1 MASPRTRRVLMDVK
15 KTNANHLCFECGS
28 PNPQWASVTYGI
40 WICLEC
46 SGKHRG
52 LGVHLS
58 FVRSINM
65 DKWKELELEKMKVG
79 GNRHAKEF
87 FVSQPDYRPQWSFQ
101 EKYNS
106 KAAALLRDK
115 IATEASGEDWDED
128 AANIRNNKP
137 TSISHVKTTG
147 DLPSLSSDKRNFHNH
162 NDYQTPDYY
171 PGSNKMTSCHSDL
184 ESWLRDTNLS
194 EEHDSSKTPATKT
207 TTTSANA
214 RYDKVPD
221 WADSKFMDN
230 NGKYTNSSSRHYSL
244 VPERN
249 DKYSWQS
256 GWAMVSQVASVA
268 AKCTS
273 QLASQAT
280 QKTKEL
286 TQSVQEKV
294 KDSNILDSLSKGVDT
309 VTSKLQT
316 VKAQGIRSFESYWTS
331 NPESDLSTGNFDKS
345 YGSTLFNNREQD
357 RSSSMFLDRHL
368 QHGTDSFNRS
378 EGKGA
383 SLSNTNWNNNETC
396 DWDLSN
402 DRGWGSIDDDGW
414 STTTADGGNSRTT
427 LTNES
432 VVRRDSKLENN
443 GHNRRSRKNS

>member
-15 KTNANHLCFECGS
+15 KANANHLCFECGS

-115 IATEASGEDWDED
+115 IATEASGEVWDEEV
-128 AANIRNNKP
+128 ANVRNNKS
-137 TSISHVKTTG
+137 TSINHVKTTG
-147 DLPSLSSDKRNFHNH
+147 DLPSLSSDKRNFHGNQT
-162 NDYQTPDYY
+162 NYQAPDYY

-184 ESWLRDTNLS
+184 ESWLKDTILS
-194 EEHDSSKTPATKT
+194 EEHDSFTTPATKT
-207 TTTSANA
+207 TTTSANT

-221 WADSKFMDN
+221 WADSKFMDDN
-230 NGKYTNSSSRHYSL
+230 

-316 VKAQGIRSFESYWTS
+316 VKMQGIRSFESYWTS
-331 NPESDLSTGNFDKS
+331 NPESDLSNGNSDKS
-345 YGSTLFNNREQD
+345 YGSTLYSNREQD

-368 QHGTDSFNRS
+368 QHGTDSFNTS

-402 DRGWGSIDDDGW
+402 DHGWGSIDNDSW
-414 STTTADGGNSRTT
+414 STTTGGGNSRTT
-427 LTNES
+427 LAKES
-432 VVRRDSKLENN
+432 VVRHDSKSENN
-443 GHNRRSRKNS
+443 GYNRRSRKNS

>member
-1 MASPRTRRVLMDVK
+1 
-15 KTNANHLCFECGS
+15 
-28 PNPQWASVTYGI
+28 
-40 WICLEC
+40 
-46 SGKHRG
+46 
-52 LGVHLS
+52 
-58 FVRSINM
+58 M

-115 IATEASGEDWDED
+115 IATEASGEDWDEE

-171 PGSNKMTSCHSDL
+171 PGPNKMTSCHSDL

-194 EEHDSSKTPATKT
+194 EEHDSSTTPATKT

-221 WADSKFMDN
+221 WADSKFMDD

-402 DRGWGSIDDDGW
+402 DHGWGSIDDNGW
-414 STTTADGGNSRTT
+414 STTTASGGNSRTT

>member
-147 DLPSLSSDKRNFHNH
+147 DLPSLSSDKRNFHDH

-221 WADSKFMDN
+221 WADSKFMDDN
-230 NGKYTNSSSRHYSL
+230 

-294 KDSNILDSLSKGVDT
+294 YYCSHCLLMVGVLFT
-309 VTSKLQT
+309 KLR
-316 VKAQGIRSFESYWTS
+316 G
-331 NPESDLSTGNFDKS
+331 
-345 YGSTLFNNREQD
+345 REANV
-357 RSSSMFLDRHL
+357 R
-368 QHGTDSFNRS
+368 SFNRVGGYGGYTWPFQTNG
-378 EGKGA
+378 EHGLQDLKRTNGVLTYC
-383 SLSNTNWNNNETC
+383 LSSATMG
-396 DWDLSN
+396 LHPL
-402 DRGWGSIDDDGW
+402 
-414 STTTADGGNSRTT
+414 T
-427 LTNES
+427 LLDYL
-432 VVRRDSKLENN
+432 VD
-443 GHNRRSRKNS
+443 

>member
-15 KTNANHLCFECGS
+15 KANANHLCFECGS

-115 IATEASGEDWDED
+115 IATEASGEVWDEE
-128 AANIRNNKP
+128 AANVRNNKS

-147 DLPSLSSDKRNFHNH
+147 DLPSLSSDKRNFHSNQT
-162 NDYQTPDYY
+162 NYQAPDYY

-184 ESWLRDTNLS
+184 ESWLKDTTLS
-194 EEHDSSKTPATKT
+194 EERDSFTTPATKA
-207 TTTSANA
+207 TTTSANT
-214 RYDKVPD
+214 RYDKVLD
-221 WADSKFMDN
+221 WADSKFMDD

-286 TQSVQEKV
+286 TQSVQEK
-294 KDSNILDSLSKGVDT
+294 
-309 VTSKLQT
+309 LQT
-316 VKAQGIRSFESYWTS
+316 VKMQGIRSLESYWTS
-331 NPESDLSTGNFDKS
+331 NPESDLSNGNSDKS
-345 YGSTLFNNREQD
+345 YGSTLYSNREQD
-357 RSSSMFLDRHL
+357 RPSSMFLDRHL
-368 QHGTDSFNRS
+368 QHGTDSFNTS

-402 DRGWGSIDDDGW
+402 DHGWGSIDNDGW
-414 STTTADGGNSRTT
+414 STTTGGGNSRTT
-427 LTNES
+427 LAKES
-432 VVRRDSKLENN
+432 VVRSDSKSENN
-443 GHNRRSRKNS
+443 GYNRRSRKNS

>member
-115 IATEASGEDWDED
+115 IATEASGEDWDEE

-194 EEHDSSKTPATKT
+194 EEHDSSTTLATKT

-221 WADSKFMDN
+221 WADSKFMDD

-249 DKYSWQS
+249 DKYAWQS

-286 TQSVQEKV
+286 TQSVQEK
-294 KDSNILDSLSKGVDT
+294 
-309 VTSKLQT
+309 LQT

-331 NPESDLSTGNFDKS
+331 NPESDCLP
-345 YGSTLFNNREQD
+345 E
-357 RSSSMFLDRHL
+357 
-368 QHGTDSFNRS
+368 
-378 EGKGA
+378 
-383 SLSNTNWNNNETC
+383 
-396 DWDLSN
+396 
-402 DRGWGSIDDDGW
+402 I
-414 STTTADGGNSRTT
+414 
-427 LTNES
+427 LTNHMGLLS
-432 VVRRDSKLENN
+432 SIIVNKIVPVHVS
-443 GHNRRSRKNS
+443 

>member
-15 KTNANHLCFECGS
+15 KANANHLCFECGS

-58 FVRSINM
+58 FVRSVNM

-115 IATEASGEDWDED
+115 IATEASGEEWDEE
-128 AANIRNNKP
+128 AANARNNKSV
-137 TSISHVKTTG
+137 SISHVKTTS
-147 DLPSLSSDKRNFHNH
+147 DLPSLSSDRRNLHNNNN
-162 NDYQTPDYY
+162 NDYQNSDYH
-171 PGSNKMTSCHSDL
+171 PGLNKMTNCHSDL
-184 ESWLRDTNLS
+184 ESWLRNTTLS
-194 EEHDSSKTPATKT
+194 EERSSS
-207 TTTSANA
+207 TTSETNTASTDT
-214 RYDKVPD
+214 RYNKVPE
-221 WADSKFMDN
+221 WADCGSMNDN
-230 NGKYTNSSSRHYSL
+230 SEYKDSSSRHYSL
-244 VPERN
+244 VPGRY
-249 DKYSWQS
+249 DQYSWQS

-268 AKCTS
+268 AKRTS
-273 QLASQAT
+273 QLAFQAT

-309 VTSKLQT
+309 VTSKFQT
-316 VKAQGIRSFESYWTS
+316 VKTQGIRSLESYWAS

-345 YGSTLFNNREQD
+345 YGSTRFSNHGQD
-357 RSSSMFLDRHL
+357 CSGSVIVERHL
-368 QHGTDSFNRS
+368 QHRTDSFD
-378 EGKGA
+378 A
-383 SLSNTNWNNNETC
+383 SGTREAPLSNTNWNSNETC
-396 DWDLSN
+396 DWDLSS
-402 DRGWGSIDDDGW
+402 DHGWGSADGDGW
-414 STTTADGGNSRTT
+414 FTSTGD
-427 LTNES
+427 ES
-432 VVRRDSKLENN
+432 VVRHNPKFENN
-443 GHNRRSRKNS
+443 DCNRRSRKNS

>member
-15 KTNANHLCFECGS
+15 KANANHLCFECGS

-115 IATEASGEDWDED
+115 IATEASGEVWDEE
-128 AANIRNNKP
+128 AANVRNNKS

-147 DLPSLSSDKRNFHNH
+147 DLPSLSSDKRNFHSNQT
-162 NDYQTPDYY
+162 NYQAPDYY

-184 ESWLRDTNLS
+184 ESWLKDTTLS
-194 EEHDSSKTPATKT
+194 EEHDSFTTPATKT
-207 TTTSANA
+207 TTTSANT

-221 WADSKFMDN
+221 WADSKFMDD
-230 NGKYTNSSSRHYSL
+230 NGKYTTSSSRHYSL

-286 TQSVQEKV
+286 TQSVQEK
-294 KDSNILDSLSKGVDT
+294 
-309 VTSKLQT
+309 LQT
-316 VKAQGIRSFESYWTS
+316 VKMQGIRSLESYWTS
-331 NPESDLSTGNFDKS
+331 NPESDLSNGNSDKS
-345 YGSTLFNNREQD
+345 YGSTLYSNREQD
-357 RSSSMFLDRHL
+357 CPSSMFLDRHL
-368 QHGTDSFNRS
+368 QHGTDSFNTS

-402 DRGWGSIDDDGW
+402 DHGWGSIDNDGW
-414 STTTADGGNSRTT
+414 STTTGGGNSRTT
-427 LTNES
+427 LAKES
-432 VVRRDSKLENN
+432 VVRSDSKSENN
-443 GHNRRSRKNS
+443 GCNRRSRKNS

>member
-15 KTNANHLCFECGS
+15 KANANHLCFECGS

-115 IATEASGEDWDED
+115 IATEASGEVWDEEV
-128 AANIRNNKP
+128 ANVRNNKS
-137 TSISHVKTTG
+137 TSINHVKTTG
-147 DLPSLSSDKRNFHNH
+147 DLPSLSSDKRNFHGNQT
-162 NDYQTPDYY
+162 NYQAPDYY

-184 ESWLRDTNLS
+184 ESWLKDTILS
-194 EEHDSSKTPATKT
+194 EEHDSFTTPATKT
-207 TTTSANA
+207 TTTSANT

-221 WADSKFMDN
+221 WADSKFMDD
-230 NGKYTNSSSRHYSL
+230 NGKYANSSSRHYSL

-286 TQSVQEKV
+286 TQSVQEK
-294 KDSNILDSLSKGVDT
+294 
-309 VTSKLQT
+309 LQT
-316 VKAQGIRSFESYWTS
+316 VKMQGIRSFESYWTS
-331 NPESDLSTGNFDKS
+331 NPESDLSNGNSDKS
-345 YGSTLFNNREQD
+345 YGSTLYSNREQD

-368 QHGTDSFNRS
+368 QHGTDSFNTS

-402 DRGWGSIDDDGW
+402 DHGWGSIDNDSW
-414 STTTADGGNSRTT
+414 STTTGGGNSRTT
-427 LTNES
+427 LAKES
-432 VVRRDSKLENN
+432 VVRHDSKSENN
-443 GHNRRSRKNS
+443 GYNRRSRKNS

>member
-115 IATEASGEDWDED
+115 IATEASGEDWDEE
-128 AANIRNNKP
+128 AANVRNNKS

-171 PGSNKMTSCHSDL
+171 PGSKNMTSCHSDL
-184 ESWLRDTNLS
+184 ESWLRDANLS
-194 EEHDSSKTPATKT
+194 EEHDSSTTPATKT

-221 WADSKFMDN
+221 WADSKFMDD

-286 TQSVQEKV
+286 TQSVQEK
-294 KDSNILDSLSKGVDT
+294 
-309 VTSKLQT
+309 LQT

-331 NPESDLSTGNFDKS
+331 SPESDLSTGNSDKS

-396 DWDLSN
+396 GWDLSN
-402 DRGWGSIDDDGW
+402 DHGWGTIDDDGW
-414 STTTADGGNSRTT
+414 STTTGGGSSRTT

-432 VVRRDSKLENN
+432 VVQRDSKLENN
-443 GHNRRSRKNS
+443 GYNRRSRKNS